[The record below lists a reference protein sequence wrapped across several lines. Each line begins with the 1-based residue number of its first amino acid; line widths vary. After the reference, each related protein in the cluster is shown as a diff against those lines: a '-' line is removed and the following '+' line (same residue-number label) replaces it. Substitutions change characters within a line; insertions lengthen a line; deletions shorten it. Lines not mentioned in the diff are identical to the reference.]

1 METKNNIH
9 LIPNHWGMMKH
20 LKRETKLDL
29 ILMLT
34 ESLKDNSEAS
44 MVCASDFYGTWGDDG
59 MDTDE
64 YLSQHLNN

>member
-1 METKNNIH
+1 
-9 LIPNHWGMMKH
+9 MMKH

-64 YLSQHLNN
+64 YLPQHLNN